1 MVILV
6 TNPVASQL
14 VRGVLTAMG
23 SDVLMA
29 CPFGRWSY
37 VTESILGLVVW
48 VQ

>member
-14 VRGVLTAMG
+14 VRRVLTAVS
-23 SDVLMA
+23 SDVVVA
-29 CPFGRWSY
+29 CPFGRCSY
-37 VTESILGLVVW
+37 VTEPILGLVVW